1 MTTTT
6 APTPTDTRIAY
17 GQIIPPSRH
26 RLASKEPT
34 ILVLLC
40 PYCGHRHLHG
50 FPRGDAT
57 PFRLSPCG
65 REYELRPIIE

>member
-1 MTTTT
+1 MKTT
-6 APTPTDTRIAY
+6 AHTHTAAQIAY

-50 FPRGDAT
+50 WPGGNAT
-57 PFRLSPCG
+57 PFRCSPCG
-65 REYELRPIIE
+65 HEYELRAIIE